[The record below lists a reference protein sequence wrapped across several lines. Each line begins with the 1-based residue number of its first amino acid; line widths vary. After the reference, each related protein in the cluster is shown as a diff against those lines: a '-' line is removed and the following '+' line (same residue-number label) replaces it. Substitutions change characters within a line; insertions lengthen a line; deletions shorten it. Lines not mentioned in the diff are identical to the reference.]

1 MLGRAAAWRCAP
13 CPETAFPG
21 VQVMSAV
28 APVRFPVRSRHMTVS
43 GRGLR
48 SEQQRTDLPLPG
60 GYREP
65 GVSGNGTWFWF
76 RESEKPIA
84 NPGPQDWAVGG
95 RSGKTG
101 PETWWGT
108 IGLQMPPE
116 GRERRGPIMRAF
128 LEKAPRVSQGPFWGS
143 RDVTLALLT
152 HRSSGR

>member
-1 MLGRAAAWRCAP
+1 MLGRGVAWRSAP

-21 VQVMSAV
+21 VQVRSAV

-101 PETWWGT
+101 SETWRGT

-116 GRERRGPIMRAF
+116 GRSGGDRSCGSFSKKRRAC
-128 LEKAPRVSQGPFWGS
+128 LRVP
-143 RDVTLALLT
+143 
-152 HRSSGR
+152 SGAVGM